1 MGAAAKRVVETP
13 WLTTP
18 EAAEYCRME
27 TDTLLKHVTRGNL
40 VPDSWG
46 GRGRTQGHRF
56 KRATLDRFLEG
67 K

>member
-1 MGAAAKRVVETP
+1 MGAAAKKVIETP

-27 TDTLLKHVTRGNL
+27 YDAFMKQIQRGNL
-40 VPDSWG
+40 APDSWG

-56 KRATLDRFLEG
+56 RRETLDRFLEG